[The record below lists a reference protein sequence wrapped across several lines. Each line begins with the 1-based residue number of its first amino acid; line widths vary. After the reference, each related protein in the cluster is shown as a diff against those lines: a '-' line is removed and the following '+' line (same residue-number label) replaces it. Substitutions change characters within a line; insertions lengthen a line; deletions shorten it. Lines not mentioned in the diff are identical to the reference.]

1 MKKITIL
8 AIAFG
13 FMSISANSQDLKSKR
28 GESFLPEK
36 GDWSIGFDAY
46 GIFQYLGNAFNNSSN
61 IGGPYVNNN
70 IGMMSNGII
79 VKKYT
84 SATTAYRAL
93 ANVEFN
99 NFKDTSFS
107 NSQMNLMA
115 GLGKEWRKGKTR
127 LQGYY
132 GADAYLRLSSYKE
145 KNTATDYEYKSGLS
159 IGVGGHGFLGAEYFI
174 FPKLSLSAEYA
185 YWVFVNSNPK
195 SKTTNGSTTVEGNS
209 NTSYGLSGVQTTQI
223 NINLHF

>member
-36 GDWSIGFDAY
+36 GDWSIAFNASGL
-46 GIFQYLGNAFNNSSN
+46 FQYIGNIFNNSSN
-61 IGGPYVNNN
+61 IGGPYVQGDYNWDNA
-70 IGMMSNGII
+70 I
-79 VKKYT
+79 VLKKYT
-84 SATTAYRAL
+84 SATTAYRAI
-93 ANVEFN
+93 ANLEFSN
-99 NFKDTSFS
+99 YKDTSYSES
-107 NSQMNLMA
+107 NMNITA

-132 GADAYLRLSSYKE
+132 GADAYLTLSSYHE
-145 KNTATDYEYKSGLS
+145 KNTATDYEYKSGLG
-159 IGVGGHGFLGAEYFI
+159 IGLGGHGFLGAEYFI
-174 FPKLSLSAEYA
+174 FPKISIGAEYGYWA
-185 YWVFVNSNPK
+185 YVYSSPK

-209 NTSYGLSGVQTTQI
+209 NTQYGLSGVQTTSI

>member
-46 GIFQYLGNAFNNSSN
+46 GMFQYLGNAFNNSSN
-61 IGGPYVNNN
+61 IGGPYVESN
-70 IGMMSNGII
+70 IYQGI
-79 VKKYT
+79 VLKKFT
-84 SATTAYRAL
+84 SATTACRVL
-93 ANVEFN
+93 ANLEFT
-99 NFKDTSFS
+99 NFKDTSY
-107 NSQMNLMA
+107 SQSDMNIMA

-132 GADAYLRLSSYKE
+132 GADALIMLSSHHE

-159 IGVGGHGFLGAEYFI
+159 IGLGGRGFLGAEYFI
-174 FPKLSLSAEYA
+174 FPKISLGAEYN
-185 YWVFVNSNPK
+185 YSVFVSSSPK